1 LDRYEGS
8 SSSPLVLFDG
18 VCNLCHAWVQWIVR
32 HDRRGVFRFAALQ
45 SAAAQR
51 SFGDAT
57 PLSADSIVLVD
68 ERGRHI
74 ESEAILRIAHHLG
87 GAWRLLAIARLFPRR
102 LRDAAYRWIARNR
115 YRWFGR
121 QNTCVQPRAEL
132 RERFLDADEWPAT
145 GATDLPK
152 ATRSAASV
160 GFARVLPGFLH
171 RFVLTYFCIYVFPF
185 PIGMLPFTD
194 KLTGAYSGALHR
206 VVAGL
211 ANSVFGIHTT
221 WVPSGSGDRT
231 YNYVELLFNLTLA
244 LVIAASW
251 TLRARGRPVGSRTA
265 EMVRSYVRY
274 ALAAWLFYYG
284 WFKVI
289 PTQMPAPG
297 PDRLLNTIGNTS
309 PMGLLWTLMGSS
321 YPYQIFAGL
330 GEVVAAVLLVW
341 RQTALAGSLVATAVL
356 TNVVMLNFCFDV
368 PVKLF
373 SSHLLAMALF
383 LATPHA
389 MRLAAVLLFNLP
401 AQPVP
406 LRPDPIGPLALRRV
420 AWVAQVALIAIIA
433 IAPAF
438 HAVRAAREYG
448 FLAKRSAL
456 HGTWAVDSFE
466 RGGLTGR
473 ENATSVRWVM
483 FGINDLGGGAI
494 QFANGATR
502 QVGVQVNA
510 GMQTMLIRYGDE
522 QQKYHTDILSY
533 VVREPGILDVQ
544 GAFEGATVNATLHRL
559 PADWSLLLGRGFHWI
574 SEVPFNR

>member
-1 LDRYEGS
+1 
-8 SSSPLVLFDG
+8 
-18 VCNLCHAWVQWIVR
+18 
-32 HDRRGVFRFAALQ
+32 
-45 SAAAQR
+45 
-51 SFGDAT
+51 
-57 PLSADSIVLVD
+57 
-68 ERGRHI
+68 
-74 ESEAILRIAHHLG
+74 
-87 GAWRLLAIARLFPRR
+87 
-102 LRDAAYRWIARNR
+102 
-115 YRWFGR
+115 
-121 QNTCVQPRAEL
+121 
-132 RERFLDADEWPAT
+132 
-145 GATDLPK
+145 
-152 ATRSAASV
+152 
-160 GFARVLPGFLH
+160 
-171 RFVLTYFCIYVFPF
+171 
-185 PIGMLPFTD
+185 
-194 KLTGAYSGALHR
+194 
-206 VVAGL
+206 
-211 ANSVFGIHTT
+211 
-221 WVPSGSGDRT
+221 
-231 YNYVELLFNLTLA
+231 
-244 LVIAASW
+244 
-251 TLRARGRPVGSRTA
+251 
-265 EMVRSYVRY
+265 
-274 ALAAWLFYYG
+274 
-284 WFKVI
+284 
-289 PTQMPAPG
+289 
-297 PDRLLNTIGNTS
+297 
-309 PMGLLWTLMGSS
+309 
-321 YPYQIFAGL
+321 
-330 GEVVAAVLLVW
+330 
-341 RQTALAGSLVATAVL
+341 
-356 TNVVMLNFCFDV
+356 
-368 PVKLF
+368 
-373 SSHLLAMALF
+373 MALF